1 VLELNSLKT
10 EKSKMLLKITDLKK
24 ELLETGLGYVASTC
38 DIPST
43 SKTIFIKPPALEP
56 PSAYVDKEKA
66 IIGEEDSATVKPNT

>member
-1 VLELNSLKT
+1 LQIERIIVEKLAQMLSVLKFP
-10 EKSKMLLKITDLKK
+10 TDK
-24 ELLETGLGYVASTC
+24 TGLGYVASTC